1 MQKIS
6 YAQKIDGVPNLWIAT
21 GVYMDNV
28 QQRTH
33 VITSD
38 VKHDLSQK
46 FYFYVLIIAIFLLV
60 VVVPL
65 YYIFYRKITGN
76 IRALN
81 KGLKDFFAFAN
92 HKNQKAPQTIVL
104 RSKDELGKMARALNH
119 NIQEAVQYFQADQT
133 LSKEALVVLNGART
147 GDFTQNIQAQAINPA
162 LQHLGANL
170 NDFSHFLNS
179 IFCNISNTIETY
191 SHNDFR
197 GNMDTSQLQGG
208 FLQLAN
214 NINTR

>member
-6 YAQKIDGVPNLWIAT
+6 YAQKIEGVPNLWIAT

-33 VITSD
+33 TITSD
-38 VKHDLSQK
+38 IRRNLNRK
-46 FYFYVLIIAIFLLV
+46 FYFYVLIILTFLLV

-65 YYIFYRKITGN
+65 YYLFYHKITGN
-76 IRALN
+76 IHALN
-81 KGLKDFFAFAN
+81 KGLKDFFAFVN
-92 HKNQKAPQTIVL
+92 HKNQEAPQAIVL
-104 RSKDELGKMARALNH
+104 RSKDELGEMARALNH
-119 NIQEAVQYFQADQT
+119 NIQEVVQYFQADQT

-162 LQHLGANL
+162 LQHLGVNL

-191 SHNDFR
+191 SRNDFR
-197 GNMDTSQLQGG
+197 AHMDTSQLQGG